1 MTTYPTQRTPF
12 NISDIVAKESDDFG
26 GYGSDSSDKQ
36 KQILYIG
43 SAPLE
48 RVVAFKAF
56 FETIKL
62 NLKKDVDIATY
73 ASRNFQIIKEKS
85 GTMSYNVV
93 LKIVGHT
100 VNESMNNLAK
110 IEELQRLILPSRAT
124 VGKYEAK
131 GKDKKKTYKKSQ
143 DFSFEGVSA
152 ESRTS
157 LPLFFVHFRN
167 IINSG
172 HQSVPKEIDDFGVLR
187 NVGFPCHI
195 ANINYEPDVEAGFFD
210 YNNFLW
216 PKIITLNLTLNYESD
231 NLFDEFRGINK
242 KVIMPFQPNGHYSKN
257 DSSLFPFGVVIRDN
271 DLFERPAEITPA
283 KRDFTSQQMNRL
295 DLHSSQKGFVSIF
308 LPGWSVDEMKEN
320 KAYDDLSIKKS
331 RHIKFKPF
339 IENFSRNV
347 KTNVE
352 MAHNANATINSR
364 TAQHGIAFGGM
375 EYSFKI
381 NIPSK
386 DLDEAKK
393 NCGKIQYLLRMFY
406 KRYYDGTENLHVPS
420 GMAYEDFRSKLM
432 VYIPHMIEK
441 TGGISATIE
450 AEYKNSIP
458 LFLQDLSFD
467 IDLTA
472 GFFEE
477 DSNKIFPKVMSLEFK
492 FLYNRPDLINPLYR
506 VKDGVYRFPESKKKS
521 KVITRKQYQLFP
533 LAKRTFKIGSRKK
546 RSDK

>member
-1 MTTYPTQRTPF
+1 MSLHPKQRTPF
-12 NISDIVAKESDDFG
+12 NISDIVAVPDDDFR

-124 VGKYEAK
+124 VGKYEVK
-131 GKDKKKTYKKSQ
+131 EDKDKKKTYKKSQ
-143 DFSFEGVSA
+143 DFSFEGVSE

-172 HQSVPKEIDDFGVLR
+172 HKEVARKIYGFKALR
-187 NVGFPCHI
+187 EQGFPCHI

-231 NLFDEFRGINK
+231 NLFDEFRVINK

-257 DSSLFPFGVVIRDN
+257 DSSLFPFGVVIRDKGFKEKP
-271 DLFERPAEITPA
+271 DEISMET
-283 KRDFTSQQMNRL
+283 RDFSSKEMNRL

-308 LPGWSVDEMKEN
+308 LPGWTSSDKGSN
-320 KAYDDLSIKKS
+320 KYDDLSNKKP

-364 TAQHGIAFGGM
+364 TAQHGIAFGGI

-406 KRYYDGTENLHVPS
+406 KRYYDGTENLHVPD

-441 TGGISATIE
+441 TGGISTGAA
-450 AEYKNSIP
+450 AEYENSIP

-477 DSNKIFPKVMSLEFK
+477 EDRYRIFPKVMSLEFK
-492 FLYNRPDLINPLYR
+492 FLYNRPDLINPLSR
-506 VKDGVYRFPESKKKS
+506 VGWGVYEFPESKKKS
-521 KVITRKQYQLFP
+521 KVIKKSEYELFP
-533 LAKRTFKIGSRKK
+533 LAKKTFYFGSKE
-546 RSDK
+546 